1 MSDNIILNV
10 KTVPAWDSDEMCFH
24 TAYTVYTIINGM
36 YTYSSGWTLKD
47 AIEFYAQQYNCCREA
62 VRIKRPFKKQLI
74 KINSQIL

>member
-10 KTVPAWDSDEMCFH
+10 KTVPAWDSVEMCFH

-47 AIEFYAQQYNCCREA
+47 AIEFYAQQYKFRRE
-62 VRIKRPFKKQLI
+62 VVQIKRPCKKQIVRSIGL
-74 KINSQIL
+74 